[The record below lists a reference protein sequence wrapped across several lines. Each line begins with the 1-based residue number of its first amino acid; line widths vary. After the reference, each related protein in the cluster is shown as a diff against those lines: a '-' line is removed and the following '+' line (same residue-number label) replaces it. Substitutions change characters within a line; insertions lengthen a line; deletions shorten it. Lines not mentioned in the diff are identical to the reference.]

1 MKFNLLIGIVWLGL
15 AMAALAIVYAAG
27 SAIVWLIQQAIGL
40 VWPVASGRPP
50 VAAVVILLLV
60 VLLGAIDRQE
70 RSRRR

>member
-50 VAAVVILLLV
+50 
-60 VLLGAIDRQE
+60 G
-70 RSRRR
+70 SRRCDPSSCCFAGRD